1 MTGGDRGTPP
11 LVRRSPPAIAGYSLT
26 AFVVPLLIVALALGP
41 PILLG
46 LEDVLA
52 PRGAGEIYAAA
63 VVLCAVPLLRLCTY
77 ELSLTLDTT
86 THVLTV
92 ERRFWWGRRVRYVPV
107 GQVERWY
114 TLESMGMV
122 VLRLGVDRPVRLWLH
137 TPQSSPNRRP
147 RSVELT
153 VAWLQDVLGERRDAA
168 REPAAS
174 RRAKR
179 LLISSVLAGVVIAGS
194 GFGWLLVAMI

>member
-1 MTGGDRGTPP
+1 MTGGGRGTPP

-46 LEDVLA
+46 SEGVLD
-52 PRGAGEIYAAA
+52 PRGAGIIYAAA
-63 VVLCAVPLLRLCTY
+63 VALCAAPILRLCTY
-77 ELSLTLDTT
+77 ELTLTLDTT
-86 THVLTV
+86 TQVLTV
-92 ERRFWWGRRVRYVPV
+92 DRRFMWGHRVREVPV

-114 TLESMGMV
+114 LLDSMGIV
-122 VLRLGVDRPVRLWLH
+122 ALRLGTDRPVRLWLH

-153 VAWLQDVLGERRDAA
+153 VAWLQDVLGERRDVA

-179 LLISSVLAGVVIAGS
+179 LLISSVLAGVVLVGG
-194 GFGWLLVAMI
+194 GFGSLLVALI